1 MNPAD
6 EAKPRGLTGRH
17 VLWILLAA
25 FATVSAVNGLFIYKA
40 IATYSGEVAV
50 EPYRKGLHYNQ
61 RVDADERQSRLG
73 WTGAIEMQGTE
84 GPLAVTLS
92 KTGGE
97 PVTGLVVTGQLARAT
112 TRNDDIPFKATETSP
127 GVYRADVQAAPGMWI
142 AVIAATEKDGGAPVF
157 QARKR
162 LCLGGELAVRDGL
175 FLCQKK

>member
-1 MNPAD
+1 MSSGD

-17 VLWILLAA
+17 VLLILLSA
-25 FATVSAVNGLFIYKA
+25 FALVAAVNGLFIYKA
-40 IATYSGEVAV
+40 IATYSGDVAV

-61 RVDADERQSRLG
+61 RVDADERQARLG
-73 WTGAIEMQGTE
+73 WTEAIEMQGTD
-84 GPLAVTLS
+84 GPFAVTLR
-92 KTGGE
+92 KTSGE

-112 TRNDDIPFKATETSP
+112 SRHDDISFTATETSP
-127 GVYRADVQAAPGMWI
+127 GVYRADVRAAPGMWI
-142 AVIAATEKDGGAPVF
+142 AAVAAAEKTGGDPVF